1 MRGRG
6 KNIGIGIMDCSEL
19 NSALAALLD
28 RLAAGE
34 LTVRD
39 EIISLCADRLRTLA
53 HRMLTGYPT
62 VRRWDDTDDVFQN
75 AVMRLHRALAQVPI
89 RSPRDLMALATTQL
103 HRELIDL
110 ARHHAGPMS
119 YAANHGTNI
128 VARGRTPGQSVVHH
142 VDRMPEADD
151 HIDRWTAFHEAIERL
166 PAEQREL
173 FHLVWHLGADQKTVA
188 RLLDCS
194 ERTVKTRWREV
205 REAVKAALDGQSPE

>member
-1 MRGRG
+1 
-6 KNIGIGIMDCSEL
+6 MDRDEL
-19 NSALAALLD
+19 NSALAARLE
-28 RLAAGE
+28 RLAGGD
-34 LTVRD
+34 LTARD
-39 EIISLCADRLRTLA
+39 EIISLCADRLRALA
-53 HRMLTGYPT
+53 HRMLAGYPT

-75 AVMRLHRALAQVPI
+75 AVLRLHRALAQVPVG
-89 RSPRDLMALATTQL
+89 SPRDLMALAATQL

-128 VARGRTPGQSVVHH
+128 APRGRTPGQSVVHH
-142 VDRMPEADD
+142 VDRMPAADD
-151 HIDRWTAFHEAIERL
+151 HLDRWAAFHEAIERL

-205 REAVKAALDGQSPE
+205 REAVKDALDGQSPE

>member
-6 KNIGIGIMDCSEL
+6 KNIGIGTMDCSEL

-39 EIISLCADRLRTLA
+39 EI
-53 HRMLTGYPT
+53 
-62 VRRWDDTDDVFQN
+62 
-75 AVMRLHRALAQVPI
+75 
-89 RSPRDLMALATTQL
+89 
-103 HRELIDL
+103 IDL